1 MRELEAPL
9 RRGLSALGLSLS
21 DRQVQMLLD
30 YLALL
35 AKWGR
40 VYNLTARL
48 EPAEMLTHHLLDSL
62 AIVMPL
68 RRRYPGGPLRV
79 LDVGAGAGLPGVVL
93 AICCPE
99 WQVDCVDAVAKKA
112 AFVQQVAVS
121 LRLPNLR
128 GRHARV
134 EQLAETYSLVTSRA
148 FASLADFSQW
158 SAQALAEGGS
168 WVAMKGKY
176 PADEIAQL
184 SPPVHVFHVEPV
196 AVPGLDAERCL
207 VWLQRR

>member
-1 MRELEAPL
+1 
-9 RRGLSALGLSLS
+9 
-21 DRQVQMLLD
+21 
-30 YLALL
+30 
-35 AKWGR
+35 
-40 VYNLTARL
+40 
-48 EPAEMLTHHLLDSL
+48 
-62 AIVMPL
+62 
-68 RRRYPGGPLRV
+68 
-79 LDVGAGAGLPGVVL
+79 VVL

-134 EQLAETYSLVTSRA
+134 EQLTETYSLVTSRA

-158 SAQALAEGGS
+158 STQALAEGGS

-184 SPPVHVFHVEPV
+184 PPPVHVFHVEPV